1 MDLKEFYNSLSE
13 DVKAKLKECK
23 SEEEML
29 KVLEEENIKLDP
41 DVLEDVSGGRLHP
54 GEERKLKVDRE
65 FLENNKSSC

>member
-41 DVLEDVSGGRLHP
+41 DVLEDVSGGRLNP
-54 GEERKLKVDRE
+54 GDVRKLKVERE
-65 FLENNKSSC
+65 SNKTSC